1 MIANSLG
8 ASYSRTISTGVFLF
22 LNNDDH
28 LGGGS
33 RWHRNEGWH
42 NSKRCG
48 GVSSIVVVTLLIVI
62 VIFIFIVLTHMVESK
77 LIGHLHDRLI
87 TRLDHSLQVGHLL
100 LQPLGGIFLL
110 LAQGL

>member
-8 ASYSRTISTGVFLF
+8 ASYSRIISTGVFLD
-22 LNNDDH
+22 NDDH

-48 GVSSIVVVTLLIVI
+48 GVSSIVVVTLLI

-100 LQPLGGIFLL
+100 LQPLGSIFLL